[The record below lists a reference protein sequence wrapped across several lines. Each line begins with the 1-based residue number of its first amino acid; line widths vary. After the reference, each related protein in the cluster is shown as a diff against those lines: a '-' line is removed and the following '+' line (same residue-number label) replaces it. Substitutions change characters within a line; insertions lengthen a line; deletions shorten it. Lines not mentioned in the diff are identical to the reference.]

1 MTNPKPINNS
11 YLGLV
16 NGVFGTVSNQGI
28 SNQGISNQEPESTL
42 DEEVIEN

>member
-11 YLGLV
+11 YLGLI

-28 SNQGISNQEPESTL
+28 LNQEPESTL
-42 DEEVIEN
+42 DEEVIDN

>member
-1 MTNPKPINNS
+1 MTIREINNS
-11 YLGLV
+11 KLGLV
-16 NGVFGTVSNQGI
+16 NGAIGTV